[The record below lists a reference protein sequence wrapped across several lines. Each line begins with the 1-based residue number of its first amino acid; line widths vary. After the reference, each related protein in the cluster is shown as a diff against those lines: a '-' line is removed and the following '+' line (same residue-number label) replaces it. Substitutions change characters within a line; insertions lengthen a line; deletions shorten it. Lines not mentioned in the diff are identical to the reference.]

1 VTPPVTI
8 VHTWE
13 NAAASRSRLRIMP
26 GAMCHLVRFS
36 VLWCSSAQSTPSDS
50 RSHMMAWMV
59 PLWRL
64 GSSPIAATTC
74 EQV

>member
-1 VTPPVTI
+1 MTPPVII
-8 VHTWE
+8 VHTRA

-26 GAMCHLVRFS
+26 GAICHFVRFS
-36 VLWCSSAQSTPSDS
+36 VLWWSSAQSTPQDS
-50 RSHMMAWMV
+50 MSHMMAWMV

-64 GSSPIAATTC
+64 GSSPIAETTC